1 MAQVGKQIDV
11 YTVFLIHFI
20 LVFSMYQFISFF
32 YVAGYLLIGLT
43 FMMLFLAV
51 LYDIPQLNFGMFFL
65 MKNDGTSDPEKMRL
79 HPSTGLYG
87 PKYTQHID
95 EPTIRHVKAMP
106 HPQSSS
112 PEDNP

>member
-1 MAQVGKQIDV
+1 M
-11 YTVFLIHFI
+11 FLIIMLLIF
-20 LVFSMYQFISFF
+20 LL
-32 YVAGYLLIGLT
+32 GYLLIGLT

-65 MKNDGTSDPEKMRL
+65 MKSDGTSDPEKMRL

-95 EPTIRHVKAMP
+95 EPTIRHVKAVP